1 MLLLINYFIVD
12 LAIIRLEFIS
22 MKKKLL
28 LISGL
33 LILNFFATPLAL
45 AETIDENIQ
54 NQTKKIENLQADQKK
69 LAQEVEQLNKNIK
82 KYQTK
87 YDETLAQKNEAEVKV
102 NELTKKSV
110 ELQEKIEKRSEK
122 IRDLARSTQ
131 LNQKSDTMLSTLLE
145 AKSVG
150 DLVNKSFAIFTFV
163 QANQNLLAQ
172 QEADQREL
180 QKTKEQAEQNL
191 QTINDSIAD
200 LQKTNEQLV
209 NAKLD
214 LNVKQNELNASLA
227 SEQAKKDEF
236 IKQKEAAE
244 KAKQEAAA
252 KLKAQQEAASRAQ
265 QESAFQSNS
274 TTNTTVSIP
283 QSMPAVSSG
292 WNAPL
297 ASLNVS
303 SGFGPRQDPTGFSG
317 THHDGI
323 DLTGSYG
330 TPVFASRSGSIASS
344 GYDPSAGN
352 YIIINHGDGYYSYYL
367 HLSSIVV
374 GGGSVSA
381 GQTIGLMGTTGNST
395 GVHLHFGIAT
405 TPNWRGFVNPA
416 PYIGL

>member
-1 MLLLINYFIVD
+1 
-12 LAIIRLEFIS
+12 

-28 LISGL
+28 LSGL
-33 LILNFFATPLAL
+33 LVLNFFMTPLAL

-69 LAQEVEQLNKNIK
+69 LAQEVEQLNKNIN
-82 KYQTK
+82 KYQAK

-102 NELTKKSV
+102 NELTKKSID
-110 ELQEKIEKRSEK
+110 LHAKIEKRSEK

-131 LNQKSDTMLSTLLE
+131 LNQKSDTMLSALLE

-150 DLVNKSFAIFTFV
+150 DLVNKSFTIFTFV

-244 KAKQEAAA
+244 KARQEAAA
-252 KLKAQQEAASRAQ
+252 KLKAQQEAAARAQ
-265 QESAFQSNS
+265 QEAAQHAAQQATTQTSAPTSNQSNAS
-274 TTNTTVSIP
+274 ASAV
-283 QSMPAVSSG
+283 QSVPASSSG

-297 ASLNVS
+297 ASLNFS
-303 SGFGPRQDPTGFSG
+303 SGFGSRQDPTGFSG
-317 THHDGI
+317 TQHDGI

>member
-1 MLLLINYFIVD
+1 
-12 LAIIRLEFIS
+12 

-28 LISGL
+28 LSGL
-33 LILNFFATPLAL
+33 LVLNFFATPLAL

-54 NQTKKIENLQADQKK
+54 NQTKKIENLQANQEK
-69 LAQEVEQLNKNIK
+69 LSQEVEQLNKNIN
-82 KYQTK
+82 KYQAK

-102 NELTKKSV
+102 NELSKKSV

-131 LNQKSDTMLSTLLE
+131 LNQKSDTMLSALLE

-172 QEADQREL
+172 QEADQKEL

-214 LNVKQNELNASLA
+214 LNVKQNELDASLA

-244 KAKQEAAA
+244 KARQEAAA
-252 KLKAQQEAASRAQ
+252 KLKAQQEAAARAQ
-265 QESAFQSNS
+265 QEATFQSNS

-283 QSMPAVSSG
+283 QSMPTASSG

-303 SGFGPRQDPTGFSG
+303 SGFGSRQDPTGFSG
-317 THHDGI
+317 TQHDGI

>member
-1 MLLLINYFIVD
+1 MN
-12 LAIIRLEFIS
+12 
-22 MKKKLL
+22 KKLL
-28 LISGL
+28 LSGL
-33 LILNFFATPLAL
+33 LILNFFVTPLAL

-69 LAQEVEQLNKNIK
+69 LAQEVEQLNKNIN

-110 ELQEKIEKRSEK
+110 ELQGKIEKRSEK

-131 LNQKSDTMLSTLLE
+131 LNQKSDTMLSALLE

-214 LNVKQNELNASLA
+214 LNVKQNELNTSLA

-252 KLKAQQEAASRAQ
+252 KLKAQQEAAARAQ
-265 QESAFQSNS
+265 QEAAQHAAQQATTQTSAPTSNQSNAS
-274 TTNTTVSIP
+274 TSAVHSV
-283 QSMPAVSSG
+283 PASSSG

-303 SGFGPRQDPTGFSG
+303 SGFGSRQDPTGFSG
-317 THHDGI
+317 TQHDGI

>member
-1 MLLLINYFIVD
+1 M
-12 LAIIRLEFIS
+12 
-22 MKKKLL
+22 
-28 LISGL
+28 
-33 LILNFFATPLAL
+33 
-45 AETIDENIQ
+45 
-54 NQTKKIENLQADQKK
+54 
-69 LAQEVEQLNKNIK
+69 
-82 KYQTK
+82 
-87 YDETLAQKNEAEVKV
+87 
-102 NELTKKSV
+102 
-110 ELQEKIEKRSEK
+110 
-122 IRDLARSTQ
+122 
-131 LNQKSDTMLSTLLE
+131 
-145 AKSVG
+145 
-150 DLVNKSFAIFTFV
+150 
-163 QANQNLLAQ
+163 
-172 QEADQREL
+172 
-180 QKTKEQAEQNL
+180 

-244 KAKQEAAA
+244 KARQEAAEKLNAEQEAAA
-252 KLKAQQEAASRAQ
+252 RAQQEAAQHAAQ
-265 QESAFQSNS
+265 QTTTQTSAPTSNQSNAS
-274 TTNTTVSIP
+274 ASAV
-283 QSMPAVSSG
+283 QSVPASSSG

-303 SGFGPRQDPTGFSG
+303 SGFGSRQDPTGFSG
-317 THHDGI
+317 TQHDGI

>member
-1 MLLLINYFIVD
+1 MN
-12 LAIIRLEFIS
+12 
-22 MKKKLL
+22 KKLL
-28 LISGL
+28 LSGL
-33 LILNFFATPLAL
+33 LILNFFVTPLAL

-69 LAQEVEQLNKNIK
+69 LAQEVEQLNKNINR
-82 KYQTK
+82 YQTK

-110 ELQEKIEKRSEK
+110 ELQGKIEKRSEK

-131 LNQKSDTMLSTLLE
+131 LNQKSDTMLSALLE

-214 LNVKQNELNASLA
+214 LNVKQNELNTSLA

-244 KAKQEAAA
+244 KAKQEAAK
-252 KLKAQQEAASRAQ
+252 KLKAEQEAAARAQQEAAQHAAQ
-265 QESAFQSNS
+265 QATTQTSAPTSNQSNAS
-274 TTNTTVSIP
+274 ASAV
-283 QSMPAVSSG
+283 QSVPASSSG

-303 SGFGPRQDPTGFSG
+303 SGFGSRQDPTGFSG
-317 THHDGI
+317 TQHDGI

-344 GYDPSAGN
+344 GYDSSAGN

-405 TPNWRGFVNPA
+405 TPNWHGFVNPA

>member
-1 MLLLINYFIVD
+1 
-12 LAIIRLEFIS
+12 

-28 LISGL
+28 LSGL

-69 LAQEVEQLNKNIK
+69 LSQEVEQLNKDIK

-87 YDETLAQKNEAEVKV
+87 YNETLEQKNKAEVKV
-102 NELTKKSV
+102 NELTQKSI

-172 QEADQREL
+172 QEADQKEL

-191 QTINDSIAD
+191 RTINDSIAD

-214 LNVKQNELNASLA
+214 LNVKQNELEASLA
-227 SEQAKKDEF
+227 SEQAKKEEF

-244 KAKQEAAA
+244 KARQEAAA
-252 KLKAQQEAASRAQ
+252 KLKAQQEAAARAQ
-265 QESAFQSNS
+265 QEATFQSNS

-283 QSMPAVSSG
+283 QSRPVSSSG

-303 SGFGPRQDPTGFSG
+303 SGFGSRQDPTGFSG
-317 THHDGI
+317 TQHDGI

>member
-1 MLLLINYFIVD
+1 MLLLINYFIVGV
-12 LAIIRLEFIS
+12 AFIRLEFIS

-28 LISGL
+28 LSGL
-33 LILNFFATPLAL
+33 LVLNFFATPLAL

-69 LAQEVEQLNKNIK
+69 LAQEVEQLNKNIN
-82 KYQTK
+82 KYQAK

-102 NELTKKSV
+102 NELTKKSID
-110 ELQEKIEKRSEK
+110 LHAKIEKRSEK

-131 LNQKSDTMLSTLLE
+131 LNQKSDTMLSALLE

-172 QEADQREL
+172 QEADQKEL

-191 QTINDSIAD
+191 QTINDSITD

-214 LNVKQNELNASLA
+214 LNVKQNELDASLA

-244 KAKQEAAA
+244 KARQEAAA
-252 KLKAQQEAASRAQ
+252 KLKAEQEAASRAQ
-265 QESAFQSNS
+265 QEATFQSNS

-283 QSMPAVSSG
+283 QSMPTASSG

-303 SGFGPRQDPTGFSG
+303 SGFGSRQDPTGFSG
-317 THHDGI
+317 TQHDGI

-374 GGGSVSA
+374 GGDSVSA

>member
-1 MLLLINYFIVD
+1 
-12 LAIIRLEFIS
+12 

-28 LISGL
+28 LSGL
-33 LILNFFATPLAL
+33 LVLNFFATPLAL

-69 LAQEVEQLNKNIK
+69 LAQEVEQLNKNIN
-82 KYQTK
+82 KYQAK

-102 NELTKKSV
+102 NELTKKSID
-110 ELQEKIEKRSEK
+110 LHAKIEKRSEK

-131 LNQKSDTMLSTLLE
+131 LNQKSDTMLSALLE

-172 QEADQREL
+172 QEADQKEL

-191 QTINDSIAD
+191 QTINDSITD

-214 LNVKQNELNASLA
+214 LNVKQNELDASLA

-244 KAKQEAAA
+244 KARQEAVA
-252 KLKAQQEAASRAQ
+252 KLKAEQEAASRAQ
-265 QESAFQSNS
+265 HEATFQSNS

-283 QSMPAVSSG
+283 QSMPTASSG

-303 SGFGPRQDPTGFSG
+303 SGFGSRQDPTGFSG
-317 THHDGI
+317 TQHDGI

>member
-1 MLLLINYFIVD
+1 MN
-12 LAIIRLEFIS
+12 
-22 MKKKLL
+22 KKLL
-28 LISGL
+28 LSGL
-33 LILNFFATPLAL
+33 LILNFFVTPLAL

-69 LAQEVEQLNKNIK
+69 LAQEVEQLNKNIN

-102 NELTKKSV
+102 NELSKKSV

-131 LNQKSDTMLSTLLE
+131 LNQKSDTMLSALLE

-172 QEADQREL
+172 QEADQKEL

-214 LNVKQNELNASLA
+214 LNVKQNELDASLA

-244 KAKQEAAA
+244 KARQEAAA
-252 KLKAQQEAASRAQ
+252 KLKAQQEAAARAQ
-265 QESAFQSNS
+265 QEATFQSNS

-283 QSMPAVSSG
+283 QSMPTASSG

-303 SGFGPRQDPTGFSG
+303 SGFGSRQDPTGFSG
-317 THHDGI
+317 TQHDGI

>member
-1 MLLLINYFIVD
+1 MN
-12 LAIIRLEFIS
+12 
-22 MKKKLL
+22 KKLL
-28 LISGL
+28 LSGL
-33 LILNFFATPLAL
+33 LILNFFVTPLSL

-69 LAQEVEQLNKNIK
+69 LAQEVEQLNKNIN

-110 ELQEKIEKRSEK
+110 ELQGKIEKRSEK

-131 LNQKSDTMLSTLLE
+131 LNQKSDTMLSALLE

-172 QEADQREL
+172 QEVDQREL

-191 QTINDSIAD
+191 RTINDSIAD

-244 KAKQEAAA
+244 KARQEAAEKLKAEQEAAA
-252 KLKAQQEAASRAQ
+252 RAQQEAAQHAAQ
-265 QESAFQSNS
+265 QTTTQTSAPTNNQSNAS
-274 TTNTTVSIP
+274 ASVV
-283 QSMPAVSSG
+283 QSVPASSSG

-303 SGFGPRQDPTGFSG
+303 SGFGSRQDPTGFSG
-317 THHDGI
+317 TQHDGI

-374 GGGSVSA
+374 GDGSVSA